1 MPSVETYLANY
12 EDPVHAKAVVDLL
25 DGYARDPYGNSGP
38 LPDDVYAS
46 LCPTLAKTPGAF
58 SVVATVDGVAAGLIN
73 CFQGF
78 STFKCKP
85 LINVHDVFVH
95 PEHRRAGLVQAMMA
109 DRGEGGKREGSVQ
122 AHAGGAVQQRA
133 GERVV
138 REVRVQKLRAG
149 PGAGARGVLGTDVLT
164 GL

>member
-38 LPDDVYAS
+38 LPDDVYVS

-85 LINVHDVFVH
+85 LINVHDVFVLSLIH
-95 PEHRRAGLVQAMMA
+95 I
-109 DRGEGGKREGSVQ
+109 
-122 AHAGGAVQQRA
+122 
-133 GERVV
+133 
-138 REVRVQKLRAG
+138 
-149 PGAGARGVLGTDVLT
+149 
-164 GL
+164 

>member
-109 DRGEGGKREGSVQ
+109 MWRRWQKRGERASSRWRCCPTTRRRKGRTRSSGSKTTSWT
-122 AHAGGAVQQRA
+122 R
-133 GERVV
+133 R
-138 REVRVQKLRAG
+138 
-149 PGAGARGVLGTDVLT
+149 RGTRSSGRRTF
-164 GL
+164 

>member
-38 LPDDVYAS
+38 LPDDVYAN

-95 PEHRRAGLVQAMMA
+95 P
-109 DRGEGGKREGSVQ
+109 
-122 AHAGGAVQQRA
+122 
-133 GERVV
+133 
-138 REVRVQKLRAG
+138 
-149 PGAGARGVLGTDVLT
+149 
-164 GL
+164 